1 MTTDG
6 MLAMRAYGHGH
17 RAASSECIVV
27 THRINVQ
34 CNHDLSTSLSTC
46 NAIRTSNADSDRIEP
61 PTAVLFPAL
70 GRKTFDFS

>member
-6 MLAMRAYGHGH
+6 MLAMRAYGLGH
-17 RAASSECIVV
+17 RAASSERIVV
-27 THRINVQ
+27 TYRINVQ
-34 CNHDLSTSLSTC
+34 CNHNLSTSLSTC

-61 PTAVLFPAL
+61 LLAFLFPVL